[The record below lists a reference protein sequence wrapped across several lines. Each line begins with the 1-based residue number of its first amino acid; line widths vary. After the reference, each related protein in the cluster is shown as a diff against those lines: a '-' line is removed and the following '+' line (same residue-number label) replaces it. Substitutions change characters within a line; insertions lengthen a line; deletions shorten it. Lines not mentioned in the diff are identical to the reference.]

1 MKQTHLIKA
10 WRALALGAALVMS
23 LAGLA
28 SAQVTTGSIAGSAV
42 DETGGQIAIFGRIGS
57 RPFTREEQQ
66 KFFLRPDGTVWSVS
80 DTGKPADFVD
90 ARPPAER
97 APKPAGDIKKA
108 EAR

>member
-1 MKQTHLIKA
+1 M
-10 WRALALGAALVMS
+10 
-23 LAGLA
+23 AGWSPAISVAKGLDRDR
-28 SAQVTTGSIAGSAV
+28 AV

-66 KFFLRPDGTVWSVS
+66 RFYLRPDGTVWTVS
-80 DTGKPADFVD
+80 DTGKPSDFVD

-97 APKPAGDIKKA
+97 TPKPAGDIKKA